1 MRKLWL
7 IIRREYAVRVHTR
20 TFVLSTIGLPTLMV
34 VVFAVPAY
42 FASRRAGHTLQIAV
56 VDEVGGIG
64 PLAAQ
69 RLSVPELPSGDPQF
83 DVVTTIEQ
91 PAHLQKIQD
100 QLKQK
105 VLAGHLDGYLLI
117 SRASGDQEKAD
128 FYTRNSG
135 DYALG
140 SALAGAVTQAAIGR
154 RLAQRNVSV
163 SGSDLDTL
171 LARVHV
177 SVVQVKLRGEQKTGG
192 QSFQAAILLSG
203 VLYMSL
209 LLYGV
214 TTMRSIMEEKST
226 RIMEILLSSVRPFP
240 LMAGKILGV
249 GAVGLTQFLI
259 WAGSGVLLLEYGEMM
274 LKLLTGG
281 SASFQ
286 LQLPM
291 ALWFWF
297 VVYFLGGYFLYSS
310 LFAALGA
317 AVSNEQ
323 AASQA
328 QIPITIQLVA
338 SFIMFPI
345 IVRNP
350 GSNLSVALTMVP
362 FFSPILMV
370 MRVALEPPPL
380 WQMLLSV
387 GILAVTTVVM
397 VYASAKI
404 YRVGVLMYGKRPS
417 LLQLMRWLRYT

>member
-7 IIRREYAVRVHTR
+7 IIRREYTVRVRTR

-42 FASRRAGHTLQIAV
+42 FASRRAGSTLQIAV
-56 VDEVGGIG
+56 VDETGGLG
-64 PLAAQ
+64 RLAGQ
-69 RLSVPELPSGDPQF
+69 RLAIPELPDGSPEF
-83 DVVTTIEQ
+83 DVVSTIEQ
-91 PAHLQKIQD
+91 PANSRSTQS

-105 VLAGHLDGYLLI
+105 ILAGKMDGYLLI
-117 SRASGDQEKAD
+117 SKPSDERETAT

-135 DYALG
+135 DYALE
-140 SALAGAVTQAAIGR
+140 SALGNALTQAAIGE
-154 RLAQRNVSV
+154 RLAQRNVPV
-163 SGSDLDTL
+163 SDLDTL
-171 LARVHV
+171 LRHVNV
-177 SVVQVKLRGEQKTGG
+177 SVVQMKQQGEREERGQT
-192 QSFQAAILLSG
+192 FQASILLAG
-203 VLYMSL
+203 ILYMSL

-226 RIMEILLSSVRPFP
+226 RIMEILLSSVQPFP
-240 LMAGKILGV
+240 LLAGKILGV

-259 WAGSGVLLLEYGEMM
+259 WAGSGAVLLGYGAYM
-274 LKLLTGG
+274 LKVLSGG
-281 SASFQ
+281 TASFH

-291 ALWFWF
+291 ALWIWF

-317 AVSNEQ
+317 AVSSEQ

-328 QIPITIQLVA
+328 QFPITMLLVA
-338 SFIMFPI
+338 SFIMFPVV
-345 IVRNP
+345 VRNP
-350 GSNLSVALTMVP
+350 GSNLSVALTMIP

-387 GILAVTTVVM
+387 GILALTTVIV

-417 LLQLMRWLRYT
+417 IAEMMRWLRYT

>member
-7 IIRREYAVRVHTR
+7 IIRREYTVRVRTR

-34 VVFAVPAY
+34 IVFAIPAY
-42 FASRRAGHTLQIAV
+42 YASRRAGRTLRIAV
-56 VDEVGGIG
+56 VDEAGRIG

-69 RLSVPELPSGDPQF
+69 RLAVPILPSGSPQF
-83 DVVTTIEQ
+83 DVVSTIEM
-91 PAHLQKIQD
+91 PAHPWKIQK
-100 QLKQK
+100 QLRHKI
-105 VLAGHLDGYLLI
+105 LAGDLDGYLLI
-117 SRASGDQEKAD
+117 FQGAGERDTVE

-140 SALAGAVTQAAIGR
+140 SALANAMTQAAIGE
-154 RLAQRNVSV
+154 RLAERNVPV
-163 SGSDLDTL
+163 SNLDAL
-171 LARVHV
+171 LQRVNV
-177 SVVQVKLRGEQKTGG
+177 SVVQVKQQGVQKERGQT
-192 QSFQAAILLSG
+192 FQAAILLAG

-240 LMAGKILGV
+240 LLAGKILGV

-259 WAGSGVLLLEYGEMM
+259 WAGSGVILLGYGEFM
-274 LKLLTGG
+274 LKTLSAGT
-281 SASFQ
+281 ASFH
-286 LQLPM
+286 LQLPLS
-291 ALWFWF
+291 LWLWF

-328 QIPITIQLVA
+328 QFPVTMLLVA
-338 SFIMFPI
+338 SFIMFPVV
-345 IVRNP
+345 VRNP
-350 GSNLSVALTMVP
+350 SSPLSIALTMFP

-387 GILAVTTVVM
+387 GILALTTVVV

-404 YRVGVLMYGKRPS
+404 YRVGVLMYGKRPTFME
-417 LLQLMRWLRYT
+417 LLRWLRYT

>member
-1 MRKLWL
+1 MWL
-7 IIRREYAVRVHTR
+7 IIRREYTVRVRTR

-42 FASRRAGHTLQIAV
+42 FASRRAGQTLRIAV
-56 VDEVGGIG
+56 VDETGGIG
-64 PLAAQ
+64 VLAAQ
-69 RLSVPELPSGDPQF
+69 RLAIPELPNGSPQF
-83 DVVTTIEQ
+83 DVVSTIER
-91 PAHLQKIQD
+91 PAHPQVTESR
-100 QLKQK
+100 LKQK
-105 VLAGHLDGYLLI
+105 VLAGSLDGYLLI
-117 SRASGDQEKAD
+117 SPAPGTEEAAR

-140 SALAGAVTQAAIGR
+140 SALANALTQAAIGQ
-154 RLAQRNVSV
+154 RLAERNVPV
-163 SGSDLDTL
+163 SDLDTL
-171 LARVHV
+171 LRRVGV
-177 SVVQVKLRGEQKTGG
+177 SVVQVKQRRERKERGQT
-192 QSFQAAILLSG
+192 FQASILLAG
-203 VLYMSL
+203 ILYMSL

-259 WAGSGVLLLEYGEMM
+259 WAGSGALLLGYGEMM
-274 LKLLTGG
+274 LRMLTGG
-281 SASFQ
+281 TASFH

-291 ALWFWF
+291 TLWLWF

-328 QIPITIQLVA
+328 QFPVTMLLVA
-338 SFIMFPI
+338 SFIMFPVV
-345 IVRNP
+345 VRNP
-350 GSNLSVALTMVP
+350 DSTLSVALTMVP

-417 LLQLMRWLRYT
+417 FLELLRWLRYT